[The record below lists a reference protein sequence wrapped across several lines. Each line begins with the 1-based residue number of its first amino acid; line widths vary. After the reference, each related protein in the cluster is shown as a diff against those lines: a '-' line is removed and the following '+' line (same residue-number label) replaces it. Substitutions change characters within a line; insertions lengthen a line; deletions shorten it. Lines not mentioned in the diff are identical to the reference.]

1 MCLETSSE
9 LMTFQHVVL
18 ILLEMNVS
26 VLGVSSVLGFNGY
39 YQFMLVPTLRFAPP
53 PLNILLVRNTCQMF
67 MCLSWDPSSLAPEIL
82 SLKPVLT
89 APYAS
94 S

>member
-26 VLGVSSVLGFNGY
+26 GLGVSSVLGFNGY

-53 PLNILLVRNTCQMF
+53 QYSVSRKYLSNVYVPLLRSKFFSTR
-67 MCLSWDPSSLAPEIL
+67 D
-82 SLKPVLT
+82 LK
-89 APYAS
+89 S
-94 S
+94 